1 MKRTYHRTA
10 AVLATVC
17 GSTLCLTGGALAAGA
32 PTPHILAT
40 TLVNKTGTTI
50 TVTAGVGRG
59 NTISVWQSGNS
70 IRIRDTGDTV
80 APSGDCTAVSTT
92 EVACRAGDTTELV
105 VNAGDQDDNVTS
117 SLAAVGVTLIGGAGD
132 DSLYGGS
139 ANDTLE
145 GDEGSD
151 FLSGGGGNDTL
162 TGGAAADRIFGG
174 SGNDSVEGRGG
185 SDIVDGG
192 AGNDVIYGGGGNE
205 QIVAGA
211 GNDYAEG
218 GSGRDTID
226 AVDNV
231 SGNDYVEGGADA
243 DACRADLGDNVSG
256 CP

>member
-1 MKRTYHRTA
+1 MKGTYHRTVA
-10 AVLATVC
+10 LLATAC
-17 GSTLCLTGGALAAGA
+17 GFTLCLTGTAGAAGA
-32 PTPHILAT
+32 PTPQFLAT

-80 APSGDCTAVSTT
+80 APSGDCTAISTT
-92 EVACRAGDTTELV
+92 EVACRAADTTELV

-117 SLAAVGVTLIGGAGD
+117 SLTALGVTLIGGAGND
-132 DSLYGGS
+132 NLYGGS

-151 FLSGGGGNDTL
+151 FLSGGAGNDTL
-162 TGGAAADRIFGG
+162 TGAAGADRIFGG
-174 SGNDSVEGRGG
+174 SGNDSIEGRSG

-192 AGNDVIYGGGGNE
+192 AGNDVIYGGSGNE

-218 GSGRDTID
+218 GNGRDTID

-231 SGNDYVEGGADA
+231 SGNDYVEGGAEVD
-243 DACRADLGDNVSG
+243 DCRADLGDNVSG